1 MGLLNLARLRTFC
14 EVADASSYTVAA
26 SRLFRTQP
34 AVSKQVAELE
44 AELGLRLFE
53 RHGRAIRLTPPGV
66 TLYERARRLLE
77 EAAEFEAKASALAR
91 GEQGALRLGAHTLLF
106 RQTLPRLLTAF
117 AKAWPTVDVSVVED
131 NAERLAMRVE
141 SRELDFAFA
150 RYMSS
155 DTLTAR
161 RLFPMYVVVVVGL
174 THRFAK
180 RASVEVNEL
189 ADEALL
195 LMPRDSGSRILL
207 DQTCRA
213 EGIRLRRPKMETNS
227 PEGLVNMAAA
237 GHGVALLLTMASV
250 NADNVRAVPLLHHG
264 KHLATWSSI
273 LWARRRDLPPYAKAL
288 IELASIQLKT
298 EFPGEQF
305 GFPSSAEGH
314 VQSASDA
321 HS

>member
-1 MGLLNLARLRTFC
+1 MGPLNLARLRTFC

-26 SRLFRTQP
+26 ARLFRTQP

-53 RHGRAIRLTPPGV
+53 RQGRNIRLTPPGV

-91 GEQGALRLGAHTLLF
+91 GEQGALRIGAHTLLF
-106 RQTLPRLLTAF
+106 RQTLPRLLTAY
-117 AKAWPTVDVSVVED
+117 AKDWSTIDVSIVED
-131 NAERLAMRVE
+131 SAERLAMRVE

-155 DTLTAR
+155 DTLMAR

-174 THRFAK
+174 EHRFAQSE
-180 RASVEVNEL
+180 SVDVSEL
-189 ADEALL
+189 AGEALL

-207 DQTCRA
+207 DQACQA
-213 EGIRLRRPKMETNS
+213 EGIRLRNAKMETNS

-250 NADNVRAVPLLHHG
+250 DAEGVRAVPLLHHG
-264 KHLATWSSI
+264 RHLATWSSI
-273 LWARRRDLPPYAKAL
+273 LWARRRELPPYAKAL
-288 IELASIQLKT
+288 IELASVQLRMG
-298 EFPGEQF
+298 FPGEQF
-305 GFPSSAEGH
+305 RFPAHAGVETESP
-314 VQSASDA
+314 SDPT
-321 HS
+321 